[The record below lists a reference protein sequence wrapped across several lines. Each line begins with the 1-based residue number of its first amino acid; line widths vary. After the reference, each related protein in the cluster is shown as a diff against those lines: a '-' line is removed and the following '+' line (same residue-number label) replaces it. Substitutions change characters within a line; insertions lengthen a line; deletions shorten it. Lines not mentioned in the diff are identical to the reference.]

1 MHNYTYVHI
10 CTWESYHGEPAART
24 HTHISLY
31 HNSDTMYTLY
41 TKSMHKW
48 LHINWNYERTK
59 GFNQLFQGPG
69 CLKNFDHPGGRET
82 SVLGKLVPLEKGA
95 TSEQW
100 MLWETLWFKSGLL
113 FTCFSWAVF
122 LKCFLYPWRS
132 SLELCSVSTGNWNT
146 WADKYFRG
154 RVGRI
159 TDPWNQQAESPGIP
173 ASFGTWQ
180 VPGSA
185 RAPAAP
191 EPTLGMDFI
200 VSTLQLLHCLGD
212 GRLNL
217 MGGLLR
223 YWYIYILIIIYTH
236 EKIHFRTLTSFD
248 MFMLKNDTTQF

>member
-1 MHNYTYVHI
+1 MRK
-10 CTWESYHGEPAART
+10 CLHG
-24 HTHISLY
+24 
-31 HNSDTMYTLY
+31 
-41 TKSMHKW
+41 
-48 LHINWNYERTK
+48 NWNYKRTK

-95 TSEQW
+95 TSEQC
-100 MLWETLWFKSGLL
+100 MLWETLWCKSGLL

-200 VSTLQLLHCLGD
+200 AVRWLHSKSTLQFLHCLGD
-212 GRLNL
+212 GRFTE
-217 MGGLLR
+217 
-223 YWYIYILIIIYTH
+223 ILI
-236 EKIHFRTLTSFD
+236 
-248 MFMLKNDTTQF
+248 